1 MAYIETRKRSKGTV
15 YICQVKRKG
24 YQTIARTFN
33 RKSDAVAWGEDVEYA
48 LLNGLPLPGEEIPL
62 DDKSIE
68 AAVVDYLQ
76 LTAQDKG
83 RSQHT
88 ILTDRGT
95 GERLIRRFGRQSLR
109 KLTREDIEE
118 YRDDRLREVGP
129 SSVRQDMSML
139 SRIYETAR
147 VKWRLTELPYPGKDI
162 PLPAPPTN
170 RKKVVTETSFA
181 ALFTEC
187 AKSKNKALLPLVRL
201 MLNTGM
207 RPSEACLLR
216 WGQVDLNSGIIDLTE
231 TKTEPRMVPL
241 SDEAQEMLEA
251 MSTDSHESRCLLF
264 MTEEE
269 AAKPKPPRFFRRSFE
284 QACIRAGLNKPM
296 KRDVSKKAAADLVE
310 EEAPRVTLYT
320 LRHSAATYLLEN
332 GVDIRLV
339 AAILGHKNISQTM
352 RYTHPGMKV
361 LKQAVNLAGLP
372 WRSGHDKEEQA

>member
-1 MAYIETRKRSKGTV
+1 MATITV
-15 YICQVKRKG
+15 RKG
-24 YQTIARTFN
+24 KKGVTYRAGVNLVGHPRQTATFD
-33 RKSDAVAWGEDVEYA
+33 RKSDAIKWGEDVEHA
-48 LLNGLPLPGEEIPL
+48 LANGLPLPGEEIPL

-83 RSQHT
+83 RSQNT
-88 ILTDRGT
+88 IITDRGT

-109 KLTREDIEE
+109 RLTREDIEE
-118 YRDDRLREVGP
+118 YRDDRLRLVGP
-129 SSVRQDMSML
+129 STVRQDMSML

-147 VKWRLTELPYPGKDI
+147 IKWRFTDLPYPGRDVA
-162 PLPAPPTN
+162 LPAPPTN
-170 RKKVVTETSFA
+170 RKKVVTENSFA

-187 AKSKNKALLPLVRL
+187 GKSKNKTLLPLVRL
-201 MLNTGM
+201 LLNTGM

-216 WGQVDLNSGIIDLTE
+216 WGQVDLESGTIDLTK

-241 SDEAQEMLEA
+241 SGEAQEMLKEI
-251 MSTDSHESRCLLF
+251 TPDNYESRGLLF

-269 AAKPKPPRFFRRSFE
+269 AEKPKPPRFFRRAFE

-296 KRDVSKKAAADLVE
+296 KRDVSKKAADNLVE

-332 GVDIRLV
+332 GTDIRLV
-339 AAILGHKNISQTM
+339 AAVLGHKNISQTM
-352 RYTHPGMKV
+352 RYTHPGMKA
-361 LKQAVNLAGLP
+361 LKQAVNMPGLP
-372 WRSGHDKEEQA
+372 WRSTEK